1 MTEQRLATGLMHGI
15 VGSPEPQIGLGQ
27 RGVQRLRGRYRN
39 QTLLVGAAEEDGD
52 PHYLLPAVS
61 TCVIP
66 GRDKVANP
74 ESIPTAW
81 DYGFRACVDRRIPER
96 HLSRNPDPLDFPV

>member
-1 MTEQRLATGLMHGI
+1 MTEQRLSAGLMHGI

-27 RGVQRLRGRYRN
+27 RSVQRLGGRYRN
-39 QTLLVGAAEEDGD
+39 QALLVRAAEENGD

-66 GRDKVANP
+66 GRDEVANY
-74 ESIPTAW
+74 
-81 DYGFRACVDRRIPER
+81 DVR
-96 HLSRNPDPLDFPV
+96 